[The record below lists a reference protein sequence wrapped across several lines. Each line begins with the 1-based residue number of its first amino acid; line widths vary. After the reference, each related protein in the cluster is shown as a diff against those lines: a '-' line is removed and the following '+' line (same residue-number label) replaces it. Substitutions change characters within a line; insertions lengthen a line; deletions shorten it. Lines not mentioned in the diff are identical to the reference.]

1 MSDPITTINSTTE
14 QPVTP
19 PTGTPPPEANGG
31 VHQGESDPAWLPAR
45 LQRAEEAAR
54 KKLLADMGIDDP
66 LKAKQL
72 IADAIQ
78 RHQDEMTEVQKAQA
92 RIAELEPLA
101 QQAERIKQALEATV
115 QKRIE
120 ALPED
125 WRDAVPAFSDP
136 VQTLE
141 WLDKV
146 APKLTLQRPPNL
158 NPGGSSEHPPEP
170 TSAQAQSAAQ
180 IVASYGYTLDPAAIA
195 KRAKELEQK
204 RQRKPQGD

>member
-1 MSDPITTINSTTE
+1 MTDPIDNSTTVP
-14 QPVTP
+14 PVQP
-19 PTGTPPPEANGG
+19 PTGAPPPEQNGG
-31 VHQGESDPAWLPAR
+31 THQGEGEPSWLAAR
-45 LQRAEEAAR
+45 LQRAQDAAR
-54 KKLLADMGIDDP
+54 KQLLAEMGIEDP

-78 RHQDEMTEVQKAQA
+78 RQQDEMTEAQKAQA
-92 RIAELEPLA
+92 RIAELEPKA
-101 QQAERIKQALEATV
+101 QQAERIAAALQATV
-115 QKRIE
+115 DKRIA
-120 ALPED
+120 ALPEE
-125 WRDAVPAFSDP
+125 WRDAVPAFEDP

-158 NPGGSSEHPPEP
+158 NPGGSSEHPPELV
-170 TSAQAQSAAQ
+170 TAQAQSAAQ